1 MDYITI
7 PRMNTYSPNSARFD
21 VQLNAYSFVRDEIS
35 FEVMYCTIHQL
46 IIEKYNCILSRET
59 I

>member
-35 FEVMYCTIHQL
+35 FEVMYNTVQYI
-46 IIEKYNCILSRET
+46 N
-59 I
+59 